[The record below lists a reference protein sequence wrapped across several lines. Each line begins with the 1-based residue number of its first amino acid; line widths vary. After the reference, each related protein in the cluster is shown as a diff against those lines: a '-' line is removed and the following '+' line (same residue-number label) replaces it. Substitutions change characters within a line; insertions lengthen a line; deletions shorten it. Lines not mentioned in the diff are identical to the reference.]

1 MHGGKGFRSSGLVVN
16 GDLDER
22 ERQSRDGRRSVN
34 LEGSG
39 AHGREWV
46 QFDLVASEA
55 LEGYKE
61 RGGQSSSVGPT
72 VSQA

>member
-1 MHGGKGFRSSGLVVN
+1 MKGRDNLGMEEGG
-16 GDLDER
+16 
-22 ERQSRDGRRSVN
+22 VN